1 VVLCFIVFLC
11 ASPSSELVVFDPGKA
26 LFVYIGLHPE
36 LFRLI
41 KVYINY
47 RSNPAR
53 NRSDPPIRH
62 KRTRPKW
69 LYRTRSEGLTGY
81 SCLSVLLPLR
91 VRLGHLSWNNSG
103 GSATHKLS
111 VVIVLV
117 EYLKLLYNLEA
128 YFMQIDGTLNKLTT
142 VSW

>member
-1 VVLCFIVFLC
+1 MPF
-11 ASPSSELVVFDPGKA
+11 KA

-47 RSNPAR
+47 RNNPAR

-69 LYRTRSEGLTGY
+69 DDSLVAS
-81 SCLSVLLPLR
+81 LPLQ
-91 VRLGHLSWNNSG
+91 G
-103 GSATHKLS
+103 K
-111 VVIVLV
+111 
-117 EYLKLLYNLEA
+117 EYLSA
-128 YFMQIDGTLNKLTT
+128 ATL
-142 VSW
+142 